1 MLLLRLLLVVGLAP
15 LALRAETLLSFAAV
29 RALSHD
35 EAEKGLAVKLEATV
49 LGADPASPW
58 NLFMHDGTAGC
69 YVKLVPGK
77 DASALPPGTRLR
89 VEGTSMLL
97 GYYPSVGG
105 ARATVLGPG
114 PLPIPVRL
122 AADQVFSP
130 EFDSAWVEVPAV
142 VVGYETKDRRFTL
155 DIDVYGL
162 PFKAE
167 LPVEARAEERAAA
180 LMQRQVRLR
189 GVLGTIFNRQR
200 QMTDRHFFV
209 SSFDAI
215 VPTMVVADGR
225 TAPLIEVARVLT
237 GGFGPK
243 TPIRVQGVVTQS
255 DPKGFYLRDASGST
269 LVYAARGS
277 RFSPGTKVEIEGFGS
292 VAPFRP
298 VLRAAKVEAVGQST
312 PPVPLSF
319 DFQRADL
326 PMMHSELVTLE
337 AIILAIQES
346 RSKSILE
353 CQAGRQVFEALLP
366 SGGVPALK
374 LAVGDRLRLTGI
386 CELTTTH
393 ALPRIGWV
401 DGFRLH
407 LPGPSGLTVI
417 ARAPW
422 WNTVRLLIALGV
434 MSAVAMLGLVGTW
447 MLRRQV
453 NQQLEI
459 IGAKLRAEAVG
470 KERDRMARD
479 LHDTL
484 EQQLSGVAL
493 QLDGLDDAVKT
504 NPGAASQALL
514 LARRMLR
521 YTRLEARRSVWD
533 LRSQVLEQHG
543 LVAALRAMAETTTG
557 TAGPKVEVK
566 TTGSERSFPAAV
578 EFHLFRIAQEAIA
591 NAIKHGRARTIVI
604 ALAHSPEASQLTVRD
619 DGVGFDPAAKDQSPG
634 PHFGLLGMRER
645 AAKIGG
651 ELAIT
656 ASPGTGCT
664 ISVDVPAMLP
674 SPAQ

>member
-1 MLLLRLLLVVGLAP
+1 MPLLRLLLMIGFAP
-15 LALRAETLLSFAAV
+15 LALRADALVSFAAV
-29 RALSHD
+29 RALTHE
-35 EAEKGLAVKLEATV
+35 EAEKGLAVKLEGTV

-69 YVKLVPGK
+69 YVKLLPEK
-77 DASALPPGTRLR
+77 DVSKFSPGTRLR

-97 GYYPSVGG
+97 GYYPSVGE
-105 ARATVLGPG
+105 AHATVLGQG

-122 AADQVFSP
+122 TADQVFSP
-130 EFDSAWVEVPAV
+130 EFDSAWVEVPAA
-142 VVGYETKDRRFTL
+142 VVGYEAKDRRLTL

-167 LPVEARAEERAAA
+167 LPIEERAEEHAAA
-180 LMQRQVRLR
+180 LMQRQVILR

-215 VPTMVVADGR
+215 VPAVVVADGR
-225 TAPLIEVARVLT
+225 TARPIEVAQVLT

-243 TPIRVQGVVTQS
+243 TPIRVRGVVTQS

-277 RFSPGTKVEIEGFGS
+277 RFSPGTNVEIEGFGS

-298 VLRAAKVEAVGQST
+298 LLRAANVEAVGLSA
-312 PPVPLSF
+312 PPQPLPF
-319 DFQRADL
+319 EFHRADL

-337 AIILAIQES
+337 ATFLAIQEG
-346 RSKSILE
+346 RSERILE
-353 CQAGRQVFEALLP
+353 CQAGQQVFEALMPL
-366 SGGVPALK
+366 GGVPAPK

-401 DGFRLH
+401 DGYRLH

-422 WNTVRLLIALGV
+422 WNTGRLLIALGV
-434 MSAVAMLGLVGTW
+434 MSAVAMLGLAGTW
-447 MLRRQV
+447 ILRRQV
-453 NQQLEI
+453 GRQMEI
-459 IGAKLRAEAVG
+459 IGDKLRAEAVG
-470 KERDRMARD
+470 MERDRIARD

-493 QLDGLDDAVKT
+493 QLDGLDDVVKSDPAAAT
-504 NPGAASQALL
+504 NALL

-521 YTRLEARRSVWD
+521 HTRLEARRSVLN
-533 LRSQVLEQHG
+533 LRSEILEKHG
-543 LVAALRAMAETTTG
+543 LAAAVRDMAETSASPTG
-557 TAGPKVEVK
+557 PRIEVRVS
-566 TTGSERSFPAAV
+566 GEDRALPAVV
-578 EFHLFRIAQEAIA
+578 EFHLFRIAQEALA
-591 NAIKHGRARTIVI
+591 NAIKHADAREISIELEHAT
-604 ALAHSPEASQLTVRD
+604 EKSQLRVCD
-619 DGVGFDPAAKDQSPG
+619 DGHGFDLHAKEATPG
-634 PHFGLLGMRER
+634 PHFGLLGMRDR
-645 AAKIGG
+645 AAHNGA
-651 ELAIT
+651 ELTIT
-656 ASPGTGCT
+656 TGPGAGCT
-664 ISVDVPAMLP
+664 VTVLVPRATFARP
-674 SPAQ
+674 S